1 MFDFSYFYHFTMRK
15 FIFRSCIH
23 THGVASL
30 LLFLFVFGGTFGLS
44 AQSQVIESHFQT
56 IGEHNL
62 TQLQTACIKGRFVP
76 LTREPTT
83 FVAYLKF
90 PDKIKIEWTQ
100 GRTRWTDVYSDGRA
114 YSRQGGVITEL
125 EGQESFD
132 LLWMLRST
140 SPLRNAR
147 SDGAKISQEK
157 WSNREYFR
165 VEQGSEASR
174 VEFLID
180 KTTKEIVLERIISV
194 SDKGQALQEIKYLR
208 YMDLG
213 GVKVP
218 AVFIMET
225 EEGSADLIY
234 DEVLLGYPLTDEFF
248 K

>member
-1 MFDFSYFYHFTMRK
+1 MKK
-15 FIFRSCIH
+15 FIFRGSIP
-23 THGVASL
+23 TPVVVFLLVL
-30 LLFLFVFGGTFGLS
+30 LLVLGRTFGLT
-44 AQSQVIESHFQT
+44 AQSQLIENHFKT

-62 TQLQTACIKGRFVP
+62 LQLQTACIKGRFVP

-100 GRTRWTDVYSDGRA
+100 GRTRWTDVYANGKA
-114 YSRQGGVITEL
+114 YSRQGGVTTEL
-125 EGQESFD
+125 QGQESFD

-147 SDGAKISQEK
+147 SDGAKVSQEK
-157 WSNREYFR
+157 WNSREYFK
-165 VEQGSEASR
+165 VEQGSDASR

-180 KTTKEIVLERIISV
+180 KTTNEIVLERIISV

-234 DEVLLGYPLTDEFF
+234 DEVLLGYPLTDDFF

>member
-1 MFDFSYFYHFTMRK
+1 MLVFCYFCYFTMKK
-15 FIFRSCIH
+15 FVPINTIH
-23 THGVASL
+23 TPGAGFLFTL
-30 LLFLFVFGGTFGLS
+30 LLIAGGVFGS
-44 AQSQVIESHFQT
+44 YAQSQLIESHFKA
-56 IGEHNL
+56 IGEQYL
-62 TQLQTACIKGRFVP
+62 RQLQTACIKGRFVP

-90 PDKIKIEWTQ
+90 PDKVKIEWTQ
-100 GRTRWTDVYSDGRA
+100 GRVRWTDFYVNSKA
-114 YSRQGGVITEL
+114 YTRRGGVTTEL

-140 SPLRNAR
+140 SPLRNAH
-147 SDGAKISQEK
+147 SDGAKLSQEK
-157 WSNREYFR
+157 WNNREYFK
-165 VEQGSEASR
+165 VEQRSEGTR

-180 KTTKEIVLERIISV
+180 KTTREIVLERIISV

-234 DEVLLGYPLTDEFF
+234 DEVLLGYPLTDDFF